1 MHELKINKDGK
12 EIDITNFSGN
22 INLAD
27 SLESL
32 GRSLNFDMARNYKDS
47 NFTITEEVAVG
58 DAVIFSGEDTELF
71 FGVIVDISLTK
82 YKKTCKCLDLAFY
95 LNKNKVIK
103 QFKGIAANTAI
114 KNLCKSIGVST
125 GTISTM
131 ATSITKIYK
140 NKTVAEIILDILQQ
154 VSNET
159 GKKYR
164 MEVNDRKLDIK
175 EEGYIKVSAI
185 YDLQGSIART
195 DNILDMKNVIL
206 VTSNNQDEV
215 NISAEKKDETNITK
229 YGMLQEIIQ
238 VDPKDI
244 SKVRNIASKK
254 LEELNKIF
262 TKASIEVLGTDE
274 LRSGRYIEVINEE
287 FELNGEY
294 LIKSCSHTY
303 QKVHKTTLELEVV

>member
-12 EIDITNFSGN
+12 EIDITNFIGN

-47 NFTITEEVAVG
+47 NFTITEKVAVG

-82 YKKTCKCLDLAFY
+82 YEKTCKCLDLAFY

-114 KNLCKSIGVST
+114 KNLCKGIGVST

-175 EEGYIKVSAI
+175 EEGYIKVSAL
-185 YDLQGSIART
+185 YDLQGSISRT

-274 LRSGRYIEVINEE
+274 LISGRYIEVINEE